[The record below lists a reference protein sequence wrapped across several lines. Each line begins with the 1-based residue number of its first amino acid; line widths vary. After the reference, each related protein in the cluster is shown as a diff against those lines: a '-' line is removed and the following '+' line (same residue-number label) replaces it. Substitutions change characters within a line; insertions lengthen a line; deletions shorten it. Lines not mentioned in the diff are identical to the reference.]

1 MMQYVLIPL
10 ISAFIGYLTNVI
22 AIRMLFRPQQP
33 VNILGYELQGL
44 IPKRQ
49 IEMATQLGEI
59 VERELLSV
67 TDLTDRINTPEIQET
82 IVQSILTSARDRLEE
97 VVPRFIPQNIMKAVA
112 NSLET
117 ALRKE
122 ARNII
127 GKVLETGVTKLE
139 QEISVKEIVRDRVLA
154 FEIEQMEGL
163 VKEVA
168 AKELKHIEILGGV
181 LGLIIGLLQ
190 VGILLIIP

>member
-1 MMQYVLIPL
+1 MQYVLIPL